1 MKGRR
6 IAARPKEGMMELIVK
21 RFEELSA
28 QELFEI
34 YKLRVSVFV
43 VEQNCPYQEV
53 DDADKRAVHVWLQD
67 ENGIAAYLR
76 VLEPG
81 AVFPECAIGRV
92 IAVRRRCGLGTR
104 IVSEGIRAAQTY
116 YGAREI
122 RIEAQTYA
130 RGLYEKLGS
139 GRPRRSFWRTASRTS
154 ECSGAKMRDMIK
166 RSKICACNLEKS
178 VISSFLA
185 F

>member
-1 MKGRR
+1 MEGR
-6 IAARPKEGMMELIVK
+6 AARPEEENTMELIVK
-21 RFEELSA
+21 RFEDLSA
-28 QELFEI
+28 RELFEI

-53 DDADKRAVHVWLQD
+53 DDADRHAVHVWLRD

-76 VLEPG
+76 VIEPDE
-81 AVFPECAIGRV
+81 VFPECAIGRV

-104 IVSEGIRAAQTY
+104 IVSEGIRAAQKH

-130 RGLYEKLGS
+130 RKLYENLGF
-139 GRPRRSFWRTASRTS
+139 RQTS
-154 ECSGAKMRDMIK
+154 EEF
-166 RSKICACNLEKS
+166 LEDG
-178 VISSFLA
+178 IPHIGMLWRENA
-185 F
+185 